1 MFRFWTSDARG
12 DKTEEAQSTMSSP
25 SKDTLTLA
33 TSPRSL
39 KRKASLGDDDVKDAG
54 VKRHRMEYSVATPP
68 ETPAVSTRQE
78 RQEYF
83 SSHYSVSK
91 LSPAADRI
99 VDIINQQFGTEI
111 LLRHQELRFINQEL
125 AKCQAA
131 LEQLRRC
138 HLIPYPT
145 TCPTPQQMLDI
156 VDGKLPAVQSKTGGP
171 APQWAPPYGVVDGPY
186 ARHYAKWLIPD
197 PKFDGQIPEWQAM
210 LAVSRNVVEGRS
222 MRNNLP
228 EGTTIGKRVA
238 RGQTGQKPPAGYAA
252 ATAPPTKTKG
262 PCILKRG
269 DGILVKL
276 VCNECPPPRGPREDF
291 SSTQG
296 FINHCRISHHREYKS
311 HEEAAVHCGEP
322 IDVGEEKVTG
332 PQVASETKA
341 TPVVQATPA
350 AQSTGDVH
358 PLARTDATT
367 GQNAYVMVLQRIEA
381 SLKLFHQGRLPG
393 VSRIPSTSSQTA
405 CNDVV
410 RKPSKSFVGASATP
424 FLSQLLQVRNFK
436 GDLNAH
442 VEDAKTEVD
451 LDDLLSG
458 EDDFDEGEQPLSS
471 RVNESAK
478 AKAPSTGARVPAM
491 RIPARAVPSL
501 PATTEQ
507 RPASSKGRSPHL
519 SLVSTASKLT
529 STGDTT
535 NDEDASS
542 VDEANVMDIDRSPNT
557 ATSNNAP
564 SLVSDDGG
572 DDSDDA
578 SSSSDAS
585 DADAMSDIA
594 EVNIEYPEMQ
604 DLAQHAGSTSN
615 GARMKKDESRHVTF
629 VNPVTGKAAARR
641 KPRV

>member
-1 MFRFWTSDARG
+1 M
-12 DKTEEAQSTMSSP
+12 SP
-25 SKDTLTLA
+25 SKDSLTLA

-39 KRKASLGDDDVKDAG
+39 KRKASFGDEDCDDVKDAG
-54 VKRHRMEYSVATPP
+54 AKRQRMDHSVATPP

-83 SSHYSVSK
+83 STHCSASK
-91 LSPAADRI
+91 ISPVTDRI
-99 VDIINQQFGTEI
+99 VDVINHQFGTEI

-156 VDGKLPAVQSKTGGP
+156 VDGKTPAVQSKTGGP

-197 PKFDGQIPEWQAM
+197 PKFDGQILEWQAM
-210 LAVSRNVVEGRS
+210 PAVSRNAVEGRS
-222 MRNNLP
+222 MRNILP
-228 EGTTIGKRVA
+228 EGATIGKRVA
-238 RGQTGQKPPAGYAA
+238 RGQTGHKPAAGYVAA
-252 ATAPPTKTKG
+252 AAPPTKTKG

-269 DGILVKL
+269 DGVLVKL

-322 IDVGEEKVTG
+322 IDVSEEKVTG
-332 PQVASETKA
+332 SQIASEAKA
-341 TPVVQATPA
+341 VSVGQAAPVGQAASA

-393 VSRIPSTSSQTA
+393 VSRIPSASSQTPCA
-405 CNDVV
+405 DVS

-424 FLSQLLQVRNFK
+424 FLSQLLQGRNFK

-458 EDDFDEGEQPLSS
+458 EDDFDEGEQPMSS
-471 RVNESAK
+471 TVDEFAK
-478 AKAPSTGARVPAM
+478 PPPASSTGARVPAM

-501 PATTEQ
+501 PDTAEQ

-519 SLVSTASKLT
+519 SLVPTASKLT
-529 STGDTT
+529 STGDVV

-615 GARMKKDESRHVTF
+615 GARIKKDESRHVTF
-629 VNPVTGKAAARR
+629 VNPVTGKATARR